1 MMTIKDG
8 GSHPEGDPNDGV
20 TRSGGRAALPNRG
33 TGKRVGRRT
42 GRAQWSSAQPF
53 SAGDPM
59 ASFPQSGYDGVD
71 RQWKLFLSDPE
82 R

>member
-8 GSHPEGDPNDGV
+8 GSHLEGDPNDGV

-71 RQWKLFLSDPE
+71 RRWKLFLSDPE